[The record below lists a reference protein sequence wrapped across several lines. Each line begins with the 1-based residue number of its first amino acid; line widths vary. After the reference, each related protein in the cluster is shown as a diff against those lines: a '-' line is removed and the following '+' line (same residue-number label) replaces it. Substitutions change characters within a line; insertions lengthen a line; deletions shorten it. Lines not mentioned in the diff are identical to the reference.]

1 MQMLVTIT
9 PQFQIQIPVAAR
21 KKMGLTTHGKAKLSV
36 QKGKITLEPVKKDI
50 MNWAGKFKVKHP
62 LSAAT
67 IRDHIDY
74 SQV

>member
-9 PQFQIQIPVAAR
+9 PQFQVQIPVAAR
-21 KKMGLTTHGKAKLSV
+21 KKSGFMKHGKAKMSV
-36 QKGKITLEPVKKDI
+36 EKGKIVLEPVKRDI
-50 MNWAGKFKVKHP
+50 MSWAGKFAVKKP

-74 SQV
+74 SSL